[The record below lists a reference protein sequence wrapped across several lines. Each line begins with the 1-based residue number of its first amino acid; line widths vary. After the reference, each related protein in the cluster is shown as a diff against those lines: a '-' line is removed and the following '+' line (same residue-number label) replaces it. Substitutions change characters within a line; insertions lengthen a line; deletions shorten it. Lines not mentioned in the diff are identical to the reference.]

1 MTELDQLLDAMGR
14 QLEKAW
20 VLGVADN
27 DGMLIASW
35 QLPDNKMSP
44 EFFAGH
50 AIRLIR
56 TLGSLFTDAGQEM
69 VSGFGG
75 LFSGLEDV
83 VLTTAFSYLMVRPM
97 CNGSCY
103 LLMDA
108 PKEVPLGMLRLTA
121 KTFLPKLEKC
131 LPGA

>member
-1 MTELDQLLDAMGR
+1 VTELDELLGAMGR

-20 VLGVADN
+20 VLGIADN

-35 QLPDNKMSP
+35 QSPDNQMSP

-56 TLGSLFTDAGQEM
+56 SLGSLFTDAGQEM

-75 LFSGLEDV
+75 IFSGLEDV
-83 VLTTAFSYLMVRPM
+83 VLTTGFSYLMFRPM
-97 CNGSCY
+97 SKGSCF
-103 LLMDA
+103 LLIDA
-108 PKEVPLGMLRLTA
+108 PRDVPLGMLRLTVNA
-121 KTFLPKLEKC
+121 YVPKLEKC